1 MVSGRAYKFTLC
13 LTSKDMDTFKE
24 ALMAVESHKLTDGE
38 KPRTREELEQ
48 LLESPEF
55 RKEMM
60 DGFDEIARGNYVSYS
75 IDEIKRRLR
84 FDG

>member
-1 MVSGRAYKFTLC
+1 
-13 LTSKDMDTFKE
+13 
-24 ALMAVESHKLTDGE
+24 MAAESHRLTDGE

-55 RKEMM
+55 RKQMM